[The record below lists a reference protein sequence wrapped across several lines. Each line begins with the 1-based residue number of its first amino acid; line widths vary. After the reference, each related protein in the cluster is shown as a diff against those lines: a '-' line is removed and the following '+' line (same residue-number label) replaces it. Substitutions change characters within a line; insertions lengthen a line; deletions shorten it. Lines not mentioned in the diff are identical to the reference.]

1 MICEMVLTIFIQKWL
16 TFEDFSLFYELG
28 GVSLFHGN
36 SNHSGKY
43 INIKIQAKLLI
54 EIK

>member
-28 GVSLFHGN
+28 EVSLFHGN

-43 INIKIQAKLLI
+43 INHKNSSKII
-54 EIK
+54 NWN